1 MSTHPQGKHFFY
13 ILFAAVAILC
23 CFIFRPFF
31 VVVVIGASLAVVFH
45 PLFLWIR
52 TNVTREISWL
62 AALLTTMLFI
72 IIIGVPLFFIG
83 SQVLHEGQ
91 DFYQSLQEDGGAG
104 RYLDSLTSSI
114 SYVIPLAGDFD
125 LKTATAEILQSFT
138 GSIASIF
145 TATLHTIFSFLLVI
159 LSLFYFLKDG
169 EKWKRYIVKVS
180 PLADLHD
187 NRILQMLEHA
197 VSGIMKGYLLVA
209 LIQGTMLGIGLWIF
223 GVPNPVLW
231 GVLAGIASV
240 IPSIGT
246 AIVAIPAILFLLAN
260 SGTGAAIGLAIW
272 SLTLVGTVDNLLNP
286 IVLGKKVSLPPL
298 VILFSVLGGIA
309 LIGPA
314 GIIIGPLSVSLLYT
328 LIIIYRENFRTVSR

>member
-13 ILFAAVAILC
+13 ILFAAVAIFC
-23 CFIFRPFF
+23 CFIFKPFF

-45 PLFLWIR
+45 PIFLWIR
-52 TNVTREISWL
+52 ARVARNISWL
-62 AALLTTMLFI
+62 AALLTTLLFI

-104 RYLDSLTSSI
+104 RYLDSVTSSL
-114 SYVIPLAGDFD
+114 SYIVPQVGDFD
-125 LKTATAEILQSFT
+125 LKTAAADILRSFT
-138 GSIASIF
+138 GSIAGIF
-145 TATLHTIFSFLLVI
+145 TATLHTIFSFMLVI

-169 EKWKRYIVKVS
+169 EKWKRYIVKIS
-180 PLADLHD
+180 PLADMHD
-187 NRILQMLEHA
+187 NRILMMLEHA

-246 AIVAIPAILFLLAN
+246 AIVAVPSILFLLAQ
-260 SGTGAAIGLAIW
+260 SGTGAAIGLTIW
-272 SLTLVGTVDNLLNP
+272 SLALVGTVDNLLNP
-286 IVLGKKVSLPPL
+286 IVLGKRVSLPPL

-309 LIGPA
+309 LLGPA
-314 GIIIGPLSVSLLYT
+314 GIIIGPLTVSLLYT
-328 LIIIYRENFRTVSR
+328 LIIIYRENFRTPAR

>member
-13 ILFAAVAILC
+13 ILFAAVFVFC
-23 CFIFRPFF
+23 CFIFKPFF
-31 VVVVIGASLAVVFH
+31 VIVVIGASLAVVFH
-45 PLFLWIR
+45 PLFMWIR
-52 TNVTREISWL
+52 TNIAHGISWL
-62 AALLTTMLFI
+62 AALLTTLLFI
-72 IIIGVPLFFIG
+72 IILGVPLFFIG

-91 DFYQSLQEDGGAG
+91 DFYQSIQEDGGAG
-104 RYLDSLTSSI
+104 RYLDSVTSSI
-114 SYVIPLAGDFD
+114 SYVVPQAGDID
-125 LKTATAEILQSFT
+125 LKTATADIIKSFT

-145 TATLHTIFSFLLVI
+145 TTTLHTIFSFLLVI

-187 NRILQMLEHA
+187 KRILVMLEHA

-240 IPSIGT
+240 VPSIGT
-246 AIVAIPAILFLLAN
+246 AIVAIPAILFLLTT
-260 SGTGAAIGLAIW
+260 SGTGAAIGLSIW
-272 SLTLVGTVDNLLNP
+272 SLVLVGTIDNLLNP

-298 VILFSVLGGIA
+298 IILFAVLGGIA
-309 LIGPA
+309 LMGPA

-328 LIIIYRENFRTVSR
+328 LIIIYRENFTSVKS